1 MKDISI
7 DFGKQLRN
15 LRHSKKMSQEELAF
29 KAGISAAHLGQIERA
44 EKNPTLETVGKLS
57 DALSI
62 SLAEMFSFEQ
72 SVVQSEED
80 AIIVKINAQ
89 LKAMTSEER
98 NDILRI
104 IRIFRRHTKNSHQN
118 EQES

>member
-1 MKDISI
+1 MKEISI
-7 DFGKQLRN
+7 DFGKQLRK

-57 DALSI
+57 DALGI
-62 SLAEMFSFEQ
+62 SLPELFSFEQ
-72 SVVQSEED
+72 STVQTEED
-80 AIIVKINAQ
+80 STIVKINAQ
-89 LKAMTSEER
+89 LKSMTTEER

-104 IRIFRRHTKNSHQN
+104 IRIFRHHAKNSRQS
-118 EQES
+118 E